1 MRLRAVPPRFT
12 ERTVSEEM
20 AEPPMAWRY
29 AGSQVRMWREEAG
42 LTREQLAAECNYG
55 VEYVKSME
63 YGRRK
68 PTKRLLEI
76 ADAVCGAKGKLLA
89 AAEYLKPEKFPSRAG
104 QFMAAEAEAIALYS
118 YEPLLIPGLLQA
130 EQYVRALMQHTCPP
144 IEEDEAETR
153 VQARLER
160 KAAMCKR
167 RTAIYSFVI
176 YEAAFSTG
184 IGGPEV
190 MRVQLGHLLELGR
203 LKHVTIQVLPVG
215 TGNSL
220 ALAGPLTLLDN
231 PDHGRFALTE
241 GHKTSA
247 LYEDPA
253 KVSDLSRTHGMI
265 RMHALSVEESERY
278 IRKVADEL

>member
-1 MRLRAVPPRFT
+1 M
-12 ERTVSEEM
+12 SEEM

-29 AGSQVRMWREEAG
+29 AGSQVRLWREEAG
-42 LTREQLAAECNYG
+42 LSREQLAAECNYG

-68 PTKRLLEI
+68 PTRRLLEI

-118 YEPLLIPGLLQA
+118 YEPLLIPGLLQD
-130 EQYVRALMQHTCPP
+130 EQYVRALMEHTCPP
-144 IEEDEAETR
+144 IEEDEAEIR

-160 KAAMCKR
+160 KAAMCRR

-176 YEAAFSTG
+176 YDAAFYTG
-184 IGGPEV
+184 IGGPAV
-190 MRVQLGHLLELGR
+190 MRTQLAHLLELGELR
-203 LKHVTIQVLPVG
+203 HVTIQVLPVG
-215 TGNSL
+215 TGNSQ

-231 PDHGRFALTE
+231 PDHSRFALTE

-278 IRKVADEL
+278 IRKVANEL